1 MSEKYTCEQCGE
13 HTYEQFSQTQVR
25 CMHCGNVS
33 EFDTGYRV
41 TPQFESIAEEK
52 ILPVEHKPDYTAAS
66 FGKRITNYII
76 DVIVVTIL
84 LNITGYYLQL
94 EIITPKGELTETG
107 ILVMLIIIPVYYLLM
122 EYSLGKTMGKIIT
135 KTKVISTDGSKPSFL
150 QCMVRALTRLL
161 PMEQFSG
168 LFFNGIFWHDS
179 IPKTLVVD
187 DF

>member
-1 MSEKYTCEQCGE
+1 M
-13 HTYEQFSQTQVR
+13 
-25 CMHCGNVS
+25 
-33 EFDTGYRV
+33 
-41 TPQFESIAEEK
+41 
-52 ILPVEHKPDYTAAS
+52 
-66 FGKRITNYII
+66 
-76 DVIVVTIL
+76 

-122 EYSLGKTMGKIIT
+122 EYSLGETMGKIMT

-150 QCMVRALTRLL
+150 QCMVRALTAPAYGTIQRIVLKY
-161 PMEQFSG
+161 
-168 LFFNGIFWHDS
+168 GIFWHDS